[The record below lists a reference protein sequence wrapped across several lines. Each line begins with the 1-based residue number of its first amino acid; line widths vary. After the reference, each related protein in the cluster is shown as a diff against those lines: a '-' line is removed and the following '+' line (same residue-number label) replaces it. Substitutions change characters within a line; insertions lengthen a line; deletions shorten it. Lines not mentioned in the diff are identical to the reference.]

1 MESMVSAN
9 FHITQ
14 MISLFKKDDPRDL
27 LKYCLISANDM
38 QEQGVAGMALKV
50 LASRGLDLEIPGV
63 EEEYN

>member
-1 MESMVSAN
+1 MESTASVN
-9 FHITQ
+9 FHIAQ
-14 MISLFKKDDPRDL
+14 MLSLFKKEDPRDL

-50 LASRGLDLEIPGV
+50 LASRGLDLEVPPF